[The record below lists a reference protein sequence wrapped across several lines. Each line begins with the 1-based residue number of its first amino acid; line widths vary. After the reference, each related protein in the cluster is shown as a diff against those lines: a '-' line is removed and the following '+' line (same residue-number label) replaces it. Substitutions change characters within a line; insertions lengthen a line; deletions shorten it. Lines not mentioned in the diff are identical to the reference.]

1 MSQQINNNEQVI
13 NTIIVLRNDQST
25 NWESSDHVML
35 KGEVGISYL
44 ENGNVIA
51 KLGDG
56 EHTWKD
62 LPQIEGVF
70 EDEITLTHNFG
81 RYKTSNGFVKTE
93 DAKGKT
99 TSQWLIH
106 ALSETKEPV
115 ITQPEF
121 TLKAA
126 TTDSGKEIG
135 DYIKS
140 LSYECNTKYG
150 EYEYGPADTG
160 LSADNMTWV
169 ISNSVDAGQTITK
182 EKAGTFTGKFTLA
195 EDKYI
200 QLTQETS
207 KNYATIT
214 GTYSLDAS
222 KAKDPFNNVGA
233 TTTGKITDKTG
244 SITKSV
250 AATSY
255 RKAFWGV
262 KTPAN
267 PLDIEALTSTQIRGL
282 GNSTTKKDV
291 APETLHVPAGSQQV
305 IIALK
310 AGLKNTLVAKD
321 ANSKSVV
328 TFTKKASAVAVE
340 GANAYKAIPYD
351 IWYVDWNPDK
361 VPTYTGIGS
370 AKELEFEWFI

>member
-1 MSQQINNNEQVI
+1 MSQQINTNEQVI

-25 NWESSDHVML
+25 EWETSDHVML

-81 RYKTSNGFVKTE
+81 RYKTSNGFVKTD

-106 ALSETKEPV
+106 ALSETKEPT
-115 ITQPEF
+115 ITQPTFNVSASIKEN
-121 TLKAA
+121 KA
-126 TTDSGKEIG
+126 EIG
-135 DYIKS
+135 TYITTI
-140 LSYECNTKYG
+140 NWTGTTTYG
-150 EYEYGPADTG
+150 SYEYGPATG
-160 LSADNMTWV
+160 LDASNMEWEVSNNIDTDQKAATETGSFNISSA
-169 ISNSVDAGQTITK
+169 K
-182 EKAGTFTGKFTLA
+182 L
-195 EDKYI
+195 
-200 QLTQETS
+200 QLTQESS
-207 KNYATIT
+207 KEYAKITYKYKLNAENAATPKNNIGT
-214 GTYSLDAS
+214 GTS
-222 KAKDPFNNVGA
+222 
-233 TTTGKITDKTG
+233 GKITSKEG
-244 SITKSV
+244 ELEV
-250 AATSY
+250 AAKAESY
-255 RKAFWGV
+255 RKAFWGI
-262 KTPAN
+262 KTPTA
-267 PLDIEALTSTQIRGL
+267 PLDIEALTSAQIRSL
-282 GNSTTKKDV
+282 GNSTTAKDAV
-291 APETLHVPAGSQQV
+291 PNNIQVPAGTQQV

-310 AGLKNTLVAKD
+310 QGLRNTLVAKD
-321 ANSKSVV
+321 ANANNSVV

-340 GANAYKAIPYD
+340 GANNYKAITYD

-370 AKELEFEWFI
+370 AKDLNLSWS